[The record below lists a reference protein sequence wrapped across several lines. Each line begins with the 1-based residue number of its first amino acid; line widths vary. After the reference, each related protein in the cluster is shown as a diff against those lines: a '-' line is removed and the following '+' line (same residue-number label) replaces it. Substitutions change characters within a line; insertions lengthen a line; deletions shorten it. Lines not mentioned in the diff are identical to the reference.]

1 MKSILYN
8 SNIKGKQADILR
20 ISSPIPSRPNKSML
34 AKSKF
39 LTKINLQTWLLTPT
53 TSYTYKSLTAILRK
67 SSRLKMPFWNYS
79 LTRLWEFITLWII

>member
-20 ISSPIPSRPNKSML
+20 ISLPIPSRPNESML

-39 LTKINLQTWLLTPT
+39 FNKN
-53 TSYTYKSLTAILRK
+53 
-67 SSRLKMPFWNYS
+67 
-79 LTRLWEFITLWII
+79 